1 MQEFRNIKCDG
12 TIQDY
17 GVFNNI
23 SELHQYI
30 TENPANETFTRYERQ
45 SRYTH
50 REFVIFSRTKSFEE
64 ACSLLVKG
72 WDQGAKELDQKVEAY
87 FKGSKVTSQSQQIKR
102 KTIYDVAGYQVS
114 VPRYLNGVPDSM
126 VRTKMIPVKNKI
138 LTINKIM
145 GYRADVNPQTILDE
159 SAKALAIV
167 KRLEDMGYRVNVNI
181 VNLSKGYSRIEPNM
195 LGLKVRVKNANER
208 LNISKLA
215 FTMCHPGMMRRIIF
229 GFKEVFPGVTSD
241 FGPGYGASI
250 YDIKRFSKMC
260 KGEYV
265 ITPFIDSSIL
275 DAKELNIEQFKV

>member
-1 MQEFRNIKCDG
+1 MQEFRGIRCKD
-12 TIQDY
+12 TTQDY
-17 GVFNNI
+17 GVFNSI

-30 TENPANETFTRYERQ
+30 TKTKVNETFTRYDRQ
-45 SRYTH
+45 SRYTNMN
-50 REFVIFSRTKSFEE
+50 FKIFSMTNDFEE

-72 WDQGAKELDQKVEAY
+72 WDKGAKELDQKVEGY
-87 FKGSKVTSQSQQIKR
+87 FKGSKVTSQSQQTKR

-145 GYRADVNPQTILDE
+145 GYRADVKPQTILDE

-167 KRLEDMGYRVNVNI
+167 KRLEDMGYRVNMNV
-181 VNLSKGYSRIEPNM
+181 VNLSQGCSRNM
-195 LGLKVRVKNANER
+195 LGLKVRIKNANER

-229 GFKEVFPGVTSD
+229 GFKEVFPGVSED
-241 FGPGYGASI
+241 FGPGYGAST
-250 YDIKRFSKMC
+250 YELKHFSEMC

-265 ITPFIDSSIL
+265 IPPFIDNSIMN
-275 DAKELNIEQFKV
+275 AKELNIESFKV